1 MDNKKTIA
9 IIGGGQLG
17 LMIAQEAH
25 DLGAEVAVLDP
36 SPDAPAF
43 AVADRHV
50 VGAYDD
56 IKALEELCEGSDVV
70 TYEFENVPGEVLR
83 TSTSYTIKAK

>member
-1 MDNKKTIA
+1 
-9 IIGGGQLG
+9 
-17 LMIAQEAH
+17 MIAQEAH

-56 IKALEELCEGSDVV
+56 IKALEELCEG
-70 TYEFENVPGEVLR
+70 E
-83 TSTSYTIKAK
+83 